1 MGLCGVHHQ
10 GQMYD
15 VAKTVKIAAY
25 VTVKND
31 GKPNCKQI
39 NTVFNEAKAGNNKF
53 EEYVNDLFAE
63 AGLGSDFDFNI
74 NDMRMVWVAFS
85 HQSSL

>member
-1 MGLCGVHHQ
+1 MGLYGVHHQ

-31 GKPNCKQI
+31 NKLNCKQI
-39 NTVFNEAKAGNNKF
+39 VTVFNEVKAGNNKF
-53 EEYVNDLFAE
+53 EEYINDLLE
-63 AGLGSDFDFNI
+63 EPGLGSDFDFNI
-74 NDMRMVWVAFS
+74 NKLFDKKIDNS
-85 HQSSL
+85 EST